1 MHYVDENIVIEMSLY
16 YGYVQCLILHYVD
29 ENIVIEISLY
39 YGYVQCLIL
48 IKTLRDVIITDMWDN
63 IHDQLNK
70 LSFVIIL
77 TCIAPQGL
85 GNEGTTKNN
94 TWKKP

>member
-29 ENIVIEISLY
+29 ENIVIIT
-39 YGYVQCLIL
+39 
-48 IKTLRDVIITDMWDN
+48 TLRDVIITDMWDN